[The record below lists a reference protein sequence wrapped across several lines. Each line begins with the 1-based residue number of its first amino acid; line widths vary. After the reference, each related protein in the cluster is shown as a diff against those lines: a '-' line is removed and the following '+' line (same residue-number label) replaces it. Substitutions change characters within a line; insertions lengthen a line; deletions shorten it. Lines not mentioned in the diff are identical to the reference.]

1 VADVDPVADDRGRP
15 DLDVEVAVDR
25 AVVADHRLLA
35 DPQHALVR
43 TQLDPFAEVR
53 PAADDQLAVAAA
65 DLEPDAGP
73 DEGVPLELDLGVPQ
87 PDPQVAQRGPQVSG
101 GEESPGGQPAQRPQR
116 APHPGS
122 AAGFTP
128 VTETL

>member
-1 VADVDPVADDRGRP
+1 RPDPDRRLDQALVLDRYVRLVGPVVEVADVDPVADDRGRP

-87 PDPQVAQRGPQVSG
+87 PDPQVAQRGPQVS
-101 GEESPGGQPAQRPQR
+101 
-116 APHPGS
+116 
-122 AAGFTP
+122 
-128 VTETL
+128 